1 MNSLKEKIHTANG
14 ETLYD
19 IVDLNIKAKQ
29 YAKRVRKSLKPWDV
43 YWAAIRFEDD
53 PKYWKIRPVI
63 IISYDG
69 KDEVSTLYC
78 SSKNKPGRYCLVDYL
93 NVGLSK
99 PTYVPYND
107 NYDIPVKWVFE
118 KFNKP
123 ISKKDQIELSKLIF
137 FNETSEKLI
146 SEKETVSMRRLKEDD
161 TIRIGNREYHNSVI
175 DNGEVM
181 GKKIDLG
188 KENARIAKENARI
201 KGQKVLD
208 EIRSIEEYEDD
219 PMLVM
224 FHELVPDVGK
234 ADTVAGEV
242 VRAMHHILYRFEN
255 DGDLFYTQGGFD
267 SNVAQAAAY
276 VGEKTDTLD
285 MFTRIVEESL
295 EDEDYID
302 AVNDDILPEVE
313 DYLEKHPEMFAES
326 NEESYADYD
335 ASVFDQ
341 DDTYV
346 FEMGSDVADRIDSG
360 VMNNDDVYNFI
371 DDFCMSYIG
380 RYPKKI
386 YKVMDGCEIEC
397 TTRERDILDQHFW
410 NEYESW
416 LEDYPLEEEDDGYD
430 DEEIEESIR
439 HRATFKNGT
448 WEEMNVLH

>member
-1 MNSLKEKIHTANG
+1 MNKFRNLFI
-14 ETLYD
+14 LY
-19 IVDLNIKAKQ
+19 
-29 YAKRVRKSLKPWDV
+29 
-43 YWAAIRFEDD
+43 
-53 PKYWKIRPVI
+53 
-63 IISYDG
+63 
-69 KDEVSTLYC
+69 
-78 SSKNKPGRYCLVDYL
+78 
-93 NVGLSK
+93 
-99 PTYVPYND
+99 
-107 NYDIPVKWVFE
+107 
-118 KFNKP
+118 
-123 ISKKDQIELSKLIF
+123 
-137 FNETSEKLI
+137 EKLI
-146 SEKETVSMRRLKEDD
+146 SKKETVSMRRLKEDD
-161 TIRIGNREYHNSVI
+161 TIRIGNREYRNSVI

-219 PMLVM
+219 SILVM

-242 VRAMHHILYRFEN
+242 VRAMNHILYRFDN

-267 SNVAQAAAY
+267 SNVAEAAAY

-285 MFTRIVEESL
+285 MFTRIAEEGL
-295 EDEDYID
+295 EDEDYIHNI
-302 AVNDDILPEVE
+302 NDDILPEVE
-313 DYLEKHPEMFAES
+313 DYLEKHPEMFAEP
-326 NEESYADYD
+326 NEESYIDYD

-360 VMNNDDVYNFI
+360 VMNSDDVYNFI

-386 YKVMDGCEIEC
+386 NEVMDGYEIEC

-416 LEDYPLEEEDDGYD
+416 LEDYPLEEEEDDDYD
-430 DEEIEESIR
+430 DEEIEESVR
-439 HRATFKNGT
+439 HRATSKKGT
-448 WEEMNVLH
+448 WEEMNVLN